1 MRHRPAA
8 FLSLFLL
15 FCSTT
20 HAQPLSGTQA
30 LDAQGDL
37 AAQMVAGIDKF
48 LLREIDRSVE
58 RRAAHWKRDFS
69 SPANYEKSIAPGRL
83 PRTNMTTNVPCGS
96 SAHRTNE

>member
-83 PRTNMTTNVPCGS
+83 PRTNMTTKPRQGRWRS
-96 SAHRTNE
+96 